1 MTKCQ
6 VVFNALKAKSSNE
19 WFLDSGCSMH
29 MIGDKTYFNSFEN
42 NNGGTITFGYGSLV

>member
-6 VVFNALKAKSSNE
+6 VVFNALKSKSSNE

-29 MIGDKTYFNSFEN
+29 MIGDKTISILLK
-42 NNGGTITFGYGSLV
+42 TIMVALLLLDMEA